1 MNPNITIRVAKLTDA
16 PRLAAI
22 YAPYVEKTAIT
33 FEYHVP
39 SVEDFRGRMATTLK
53 DYPYLVAEKDGQ
65 IAGYA
70 YVGSFNGREAYRWA
84 VETSIYIDTADR
96 HAGIGGQ
103 LYQALENVCK
113 LMGITNLNACI
124 GYPKG
129 DDEYLTTN
137 SADFHHHIGYQLV
150 GNFHDCGYKFNH
162 WYDMIWME
170 KIIGKHPA
178 APAPVK
184 NFNEIR
190 PLLNAKLGIKP

>member
-1 MNPNITIRVAKLTDA
+1 MNANITIRVAKLTDA

-39 SVEDFRGRMATTLK
+39 SVEDFRGRMANTLK
-53 DYPYLVAEKDGQ
+53 DYPYLVAEKNGQ
-65 IAGYA
+65 IIGYA
-70 YVGSFNGREAYRWA
+70 YVGPFNGREAYQWA
-84 VETSIYIDTADR
+84 VETSIYVDTADR
-96 HAGIGGQ
+96 HAGVGGR
-103 LYQALENVCK
+103 LYQALENICK

-129 DDEYLTTN
+129 TDKYLTTN

-150 GNFHDCGYKFNH
+150 GKFHDCGYKFNR

-178 APAPVK
+178 APGPVK

-190 PLLNAKLGIKP
+190 PLLASKLGIK